1 MGTEDAG
8 SYHCVAE
15 NVLGQAEV
23 SLKIRRFQELK
34 AISKNIS
41 AKNQFVFEQFP
52 SKEETNNARGVFIEV
67 HQGGTGLSTAKKS
80 YHQSG
85 GANSII
91 RLLGT
96 QTNCSMPMWQ
106 T

>member
-23 SLKIRRFQELK
+23 STKKVSRVKSNLKKIYQR
-34 AISKNIS
+34 
-41 AKNQFVFEQFP
+41 KNQFVYEQCP
-52 SKEETNNARGVFIEV
+52 RKEETNNARGVFIEV
-67 HQGGTGLSTAKKS
+67 HQGGTRLSTAKES
-80 YHQSG
+80 YHQSW

-96 QTNCSMPMWQ
+96 QTNCSMTMWQ